1 MLGVNTKTLKKV
13 DSMATK
19 KEKLKEA
26 YIATWEAS
34 NATWKAYYAIDKVA
48 EFAEDAE
55 KVYEVAVKA
64 TDVVD
69 EMREVYKEDL
79 NEE

>member
-1 MLGVNTKTLKKV
+1 MP
-13 DSMATK
+13 TK

-26 YIATWEAS
+26 YLAAQEAS
-34 NATWKAYYAIDKVA
+34 TATWKAYYAIDKVA

-64 TDVVD
+64 TEIVD
-69 EMREVYKEDL
+69 EMREVYKEAL
-79 NEE
+79 KEEVD